1 VGRRLG
7 GGRTRSDVLGPE
19 VVVAPV
25 VLVLVLVAGPV
36 LGVVLAAVLLEVPV
50 EGERVVVEVTGCSLG
65 VSFGWA
71 TVGKVMF
78 KWDAAWETKS

>member
-19 VVVAPV
+19 VVEAPV
-25 VLVLVLVAGPV
+25 VLVLVAGPV

-78 KWDAAWETKS
+78 KWDAAGETKS

>member
-19 VVVAPV
+19 VVEAPV
-25 VLVLVLVAGPV
+25 VLVLVAGPV